1 MCCHTRKDRI
11 WNDITQEKID
21 VTSIEKKDGKKSVKI
36 VWACT
41 KKVIRSVNQKSR
53 LHEFQLEEKEKR
65 ETKKDVRG
73 NHQKDLGLNNIVE
86 TLISNRAE

>member
-41 KKVIRSVNQKSR
+41 KKVIRSVN
-53 LHEFQLEEKEKR
+53 
-65 ETKKDVRG
+65 
-73 NHQKDLGLNNIVE
+73 
-86 TLISNRAE
+86 